1 MIYNA
6 VDETARSKARIESLE
21 EEVRE
26 LRRAMSGRGAAGDDG
41 VMRSGLP
48 HRPHTSSAGRDGPFP
63 WATDSPAGPDSQL
76 THLAHYAQ
84 LEDFSE
90 TIFSLSTPDAF
101 PSVVS
106 AGILRPGEI
115 DLAFQ
120 SFKHHFSTI
129 IPLAPFLSI
138 STTAPTHNFIIL
150 AILHHVP
157 AYASP
162 RLAELVDKS
171 IIVALSGNVS
181 FDAVLP
187 LLILSLAP
195 PIPAVE
201 GEPSRP
207 SPLRLI
213 SLAYQLGRDLGMDA
227 KVEGYLRR
235 GTDLAE
241 GYWAEAMHMAQVV
254 RAGGFTAVYGL
265 R

>member
-1 MIYNA
+1 VIYDA

-41 VMRSGLP
+41 VMRSGL
-48 HRPHTSSAGRDGPFP
+48 PHTSSAGRDGPFP

-138 STTAPTHNFIIL
+138 STTAPAHNFIIL
-150 AILHHVP
+150 ACLNHVP
-157 AYASP
+157 AYASAK
-162 RLAELVDKS
+162 LAELVDKS

-181 FDAVLP
+181 FDAMLA
-187 LLILSLAP
+187 LLILALAP

-235 GTDLAE
+235 GSDLAE
-241 GYWAEAMHMAQVV
+241 GHWAEAMHMTQVV
-254 RAGGFTAVYGL
+254 CTGILTAVYGL